1 MMAIWR
7 ENSALV
13 PSRHRG
19 SAAGSGG
26 FTLMEL
32 LVVISIIVLLIGL
45 LLPALAYA
53 RKKAAIQATAAEI
66 GSMRIALAQYY
77 SDFSVFPDSSS
88 VNTYGPPNLL
98 SGASRFAEAMVGY
111 LGQSYDGCGPS
122 STPTRPGPP
131 YGFRMSGPGSVLGRI
146 YGPYMKITKDNF
158 TQDGQTPNPNDEF
171 FVDLFGQ
178 QSPILYYR
186 SNLPAGAIPPVGMP
200 IFGNSSNNAGGYIFN
215 AYDNAQAFLP
225 NQNSGQDTLSNSPN
239 GDQDPSNGDSVEF
252 YKTLGESG
260 GTNKVQAG
268 EQIIGEHSYL
278 LVSAGPDGIFYDAT
292 YPPDPIHF
300 DASKDDIISQTP

>member
-1 MMAIWR
+1 MMGSPRQTTTHAR
-7 ENSALV
+7 S
-13 PSRHRG
+13 PSRVIT
-19 SAAGSGG
+19 GG

-32 LVVISIIVLLIGL
+32 LVVISIIVLLIAL

-53 RKKAAIQATAAEI
+53 RKKAAIQATAAEL

-88 VNTYGPPNLL
+88 VNTYGAPKLP

-111 LGQSYDGCGPS
+111 LGQSYDGCGPIN
-122 STPTRPGPP
+122 TPTRPGPP
-131 YGFRMSGPGSVLGRI
+131 YGFRMSGPGSVLGRV
-146 YGPYMKITKDNF
+146 YGPYIKITTDNF
-158 TQDGQTPNPNDEF
+158 AQDTQTPNPNDEF

-186 SNLPAGAIPPVGMP
+186 SNLPAGTIAPVGVQ
-200 IFGNSSNNAGGYIFN
+200 IFGNSPNNAGGYIFN
-215 AYDNAQAFLP
+215 AYDNAAAFLP
-225 NQNSGQDTLSNSPN
+225 NQAPGNNTLGSSPSGN
-239 GDQDPSNGDSVEF
+239 QDPSNGDSVEF
-252 YKTLGESG
+252 YKALGEAG

-278 LVSAGPDGIFYDAT
+278 LVSAGPDGIFYDT
-292 YPPDPIHF
+292 TLPPDPIHF
-300 DASKDDIISQTP
+300 DVSNDDVISQTP